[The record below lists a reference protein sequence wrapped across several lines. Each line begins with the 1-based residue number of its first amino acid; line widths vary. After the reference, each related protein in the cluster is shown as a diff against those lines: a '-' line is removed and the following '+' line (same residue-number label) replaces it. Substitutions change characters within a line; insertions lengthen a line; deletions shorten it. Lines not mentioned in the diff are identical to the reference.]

1 MAACAAETKTDD
13 VKVDGCC
20 FNGEWKLLSQ
30 ENNDDYQKSIG
41 VGWAK
46 RKILSTIGV
55 LLKVS
60 IDESAGSFSVSVKPT
75 GRAAIESKGKLG
87 EEVSALNA
95 QGEEQ
100 IRVYKLDGDK
110 MVVSVTSKDEKK
122 KATNDIRTWTIVDG
136 QLNITI
142 ENVGQEK
149 GLTMKQ
155 IYQRV

>member
-20 FNGEWKLLSQ
+20 FNGQWKLLRQ

-41 VGWAK
+41 VGWAQ
-46 RKILSTIGV
+46 RKILNTIGI
-55 LLKVS
+55 LLTVS
-60 IDESAGSFSVSVKPT
+60 IDESAGTFSVSVKPT
-75 GRAAIESKGKLG
+75 ARSAIEAKGKLG
-87 EEVSALNA
+87 EEVTVTNA
-95 QGEEQ
+95 KGEEQ
-100 IRVYKLDGDK
+100 LRVYKLDGNK
-110 MVVSVTSKDEKK
+110 MVVSINSKDEKL
-122 KATNDIRTWTIVDG
+122 KASNDVRTWTIVDG
-136 QLNITI
+136 QLNISI